1 MTAQRC
7 AAALVAAH
15 CIEDRTLRTLLLQ
28 KCGEEASICSE
39 SVSVV
44 AFVILVTLEFSW

>member
-28 KCGEEASICSE
+28 KCGEEASTWCE
-39 SVSVV
+39 KVGFM
-44 AFVILVTLEFSW
+44 AFVIVMTLEFSS